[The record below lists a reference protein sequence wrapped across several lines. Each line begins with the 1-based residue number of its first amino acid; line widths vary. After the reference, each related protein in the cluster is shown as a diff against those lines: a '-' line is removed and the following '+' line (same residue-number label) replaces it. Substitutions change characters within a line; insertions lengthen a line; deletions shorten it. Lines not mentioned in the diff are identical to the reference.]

1 MTPYTLS
8 RSNRKTVG
16 LYVKNGALEV
26 RAPAKMPKPDIDR
39 FVKSKEKWI
48 KEKLSQSCKRKE
60 EREAFALNYGD
71 SVMYRGAAYPVAARP
86 GMRVGFDGKVF
97 YLPQGL
103 APDDIKYGAV
113 QVYRL
118 LAKRH
123 LKERTAHFAG
133 VMGVMPSAVKIT
145 GAKTRWGSCSTGKSL
160 NYSWRLVMAD
170 DEVIDYVVVHELA
183 HITEMNHQDRFWA
196 IVEKVLPNY
205 KELRARLKELQKQL
219 GSEDWD

>member
-1 MTPYTLS
+1 MTEYTLT
-8 RSNRKTVG
+8 RSNRKTIG
-16 LYVKNGALEV
+16 LYVKNGAMEV
-26 RAPAKMPKPDIDR
+26 RAPLKMTKSEIDS
-39 FVKSKEKWI
+39 FVASKEKWA
-48 KEKLSQSCKRKE
+48 KEKLAESCKLKEARK
-60 EREAFALNYGD
+60 AFALSYGD
-71 SVMYRGAAYPVAARP
+71 AVIYRGASYPIAARL

-123 LKERTAHFAG
+123 LTERTAHFAG
-133 VMGVMPSAVKIT
+133 IMGVTPTAVKIT
-145 GAKTRWGSCSTGKSL
+145 GAKTRWGSCSTGKSI

-183 HITEMNHQDRFWA
+183 HITEMNHSGRFWA
-196 IVEKVLPNY
+196 VVEKALPNY
-205 KELRARLKELQKQL
+205 RELKTRLKELQKRL